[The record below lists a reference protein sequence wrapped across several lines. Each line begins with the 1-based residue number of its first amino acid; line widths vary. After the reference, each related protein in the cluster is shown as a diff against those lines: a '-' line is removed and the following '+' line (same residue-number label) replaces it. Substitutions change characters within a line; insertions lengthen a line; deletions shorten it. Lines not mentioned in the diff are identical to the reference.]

1 MPMQADWASRG
12 SNIDVRMYTDWFKL
26 DRLPFRLRPDPAFL
40 YMGGEVASTLDGLQ
54 HALRHGS
61 GVFALLGS
69 PGVGK
74 TTMLKAL
81 AEDGTEFGAL
91 ARLYQPNLAPQ
102 ELLDSLAMQF
112 GLAEPAE
119 VAISSG
125 KSVRTHLLSMAA
137 AGQRALVMVDDAHL
151 MPEPTLRELVGLGTP
166 RTAPLLVLAGEPEL
180 RRTLRALA
188 GFVAVQAPATCF
200 ELQRMHPDAT
210 RGYIEYRLRVAGSAD
225 RELFDF
231 DSFAEIQRYTG
242 GTPLLVNTLCDRALA
257 LAETH
262 SSQRVSLGDIRDAA
276 RELQWVEFRETPAAA
291 NEPGATGPLP
301 GLELQAPACKFE
313 LEVRYRGEMVSRL
326 RLQTGRL
333 LVGRDEDAGLRLNR
347 EFVSRHHCQ
356 IVTTNDASI
365 IEDLGSTNGLL
376 VNGAKKSVHQ
386 LAVADTIRIGDY
398 LITCSEV
405 SALND

>member
-1 MPMQADWASRG
+1 
-12 SNIDVRMYTDWFKL
+12 MYTDWFKL

-40 YMGGEVASTLDGLQ
+40 YMGGEVAGALDGLQ
-54 HALRHGS
+54 YALRHTR
-61 GVFALLGS
+61 GVFGLLGS

-74 TTMLKAL
+74 TTLLKAL

-112 GLAEPAE
+112 GLVESVDGAA
-119 VAISSG
+119 SSG
-125 KSVRTHLLSMAA
+125 KSVRTHLVSIAA

-166 RTAPLLVLAGEPEL
+166 RTAPLVVLAGEPEL

-188 GFVAVQAPATCF
+188 GFFASQTPATCF
-200 ELQRMHPDAT
+200 ELQRMRPDAT

-231 DSFAEIQRYTG
+231 ESFAEIQRYTG
-242 GTPLLVNTLCDRALA
+242 GTPVLVNTLCDRALA

-276 RELQWVEFRETPAAA
+276 RELQWVEFRETPGVT
-291 NEPGATGPLP
+291 EPPLDP
-301 GLELQAPACKFE
+301 DMHGSAGKFE
-313 LEVRYRGEMVSRL
+313 LEVTYRGELVSRV

-356 IVTTNDASI
+356 VVTTDDASI
-365 IEDLGSTNGLL
+365 IEDLGSTNGIL
-376 VNGAKKSVHQ
+376 VNGARKSVHQ
-386 LAVADTIRIGDY
+386 LMVADTIRIGDY
-398 LITCSEV
+398 LITCSEI
-405 SALND
+405 STDTD